1 MSISVQT
8 IIMGNILAIS
18 FEDIIQVGIIG
29 FCSLLILCIKW
40 KDLMVSF
47 FDENHSRTIGINPRL
62 IKALFFTLLSASIVA
77 ALQTVGAFLV
87 IALVIIPGAIA
98 YLICDRFQYLII
110 LSVLVGA
117 STCFFG
123 VYLSYFLDGATGG
136 IIVILQFILFIL
148 FFIIAPK
155 YGLTSK
161 WRKSNITL
169 GNH

>member
-1 MSISVQT
+1 
-8 IIMGNILAIS
+8 MGNILAIS

-29 FCSLLILCIKW
+29 FFSLLILCIKW

-47 FDENHSRTIGINPRL
+47 FDENHTRTIGIKPRL

-87 IALVIIPGAIA
+87 IALVIIPGAIG

-110 LSVLVGA
+110 VSVLVGA

-136 IIVILQFILFIL
+136 IIVTLQFILFLL

-155 YGLTSK
+155 YGLASK
-161 WRKSNITL
+161 LRKSNIKF